1 MILDFWDKISYM
13 VQIIMACLI
22 IMIPARKKDYFILRV
37 VACTVVLLCVSYL
50 LNCIRI
56 DEITGAILV
65 AYWSIFPVI
74 CILLVWCC
82 LDVSFLEAVYYTICA
97 CAMQHIAYDLYLI
110 TQMIFGDIYIISL
123 VIYILT
129 YSFYY
134 FFCAKRLPG
143 EGGFVI
149 SRELFFPMATI
160 VLIVYILST
169 IEAFVISTDNAISI
183 QRVFYR
189 IVDFLC
195 CFYVLWMQIIHNEK
209 MRLQMELSG
218 IDYAL
223 RQKKDQYEV
232 TTETIDIINRKCHDL
247 KHQIHVL
254 RNVTDQQEK
263 EAFFSEIEDAIM
275 IYDTAL
281 QTGNKALDTVLMEKG
296 LFCKNHNIQW
306 TCMADGTKLNF
317 INFADIYAM
326 FGNALDNA
334 ITEVMNLEDPEKRVL
349 SLRILIRNK
358 LLVIEIQNY
367 YDKKLHFEEGLPVTT
382 KKNKWYHGFGM
393 KSIQHT
399 AEKYN
404 GTISVR
410 TEDAIFTLQ
419 IIIPLPE

>member
-1 MILDFWDKISYM
+1 
-13 VQIIMACLI
+13 
-22 IMIPARKKDYFILRV
+22 
-37 VACTVVLLCVSYL
+37 
-50 LNCIRI
+50 
-56 DEITGAILV
+56 
-65 AYWSIFPVI
+65 
-74 CILLVWCC
+74 
-82 LDVSFLEAVYYTICA
+82 
-97 CAMQHIAYDLYLI
+97 
-110 TQMIFGDIYIISL
+110 
-123 VIYILT
+123 
-129 YSFYY
+129 
-134 FFCAKRLPG
+134 
-143 EGGFVI
+143 
-149 SRELFFPMATI
+149 
-160 VLIVYILST
+160 
-169 IEAFVISTDNAISI
+169 
-183 QRVFYR
+183 
-189 IVDFLC
+189 
-195 CFYVLWMQIIHNEK
+195 

-349 SLRILIRNK
+349 SLRILTRNK

-410 TEDAIFTLQ
+410 TEDAIFTLL
-419 IIIPLPE
+419 IIVPLPK